1 MGFYGL
7 VAACVAVLCI
17 VSGVV
22 GYTKGSASRNTEIA
36 EYQAAIKAS
45 EILAKEA
52 DERAQ
57 VVSERVV
64 IQYRDRVR
72 VIKER
77 EPGEIQLVEV
87 IRRENLPD
95 LSPSFR
101 LLHDSAASGSK
112 APEGGPGAN
121 DPPVPV
127 EVVAETIRQN
137 YAACRTD
144 QGKLAALQEIIR
156 SQ

>member
-7 VAACVAVLCI
+7 AAALVTVLCFI
-17 VSGVV
+17 SGVI
-22 GYTKGSASRNTEIA
+22 GYSKGSLSRNAEVA

-45 EILAKEA
+45 EILVKEA
-52 DERAQ
+52 EERTAK
-57 VVSERVV
+57 VVEVEV
-64 IQYRDRVR
+64 IKYRDRVK
-72 VIKER
+72 IITEKQ
-77 EPGEIQLVEV
+77 PGEIQLVEV
-87 IRRENLPD
+87 IKRESLPD

-112 APEGGPGAN
+112 PPEGGPGAN

-137 YAACRTD
+137 YEACRTD

>member
-7 VAACVAVLCI
+7 AAACVAVLCI
-17 VSGVV
+17 ASGAI
-22 GYTKGSASRNTEIA
+22 GYSKGSASRNQEIA
-36 EYQAAIKAS
+36 EQGAALTTS
-45 EILAKEA
+45 RMLAKAAEA
-52 DERAQ
+52 RNAKVVER
-57 VVSERVV
+57 EV
-64 IQYRDRVR
+64 IIYKDRVR
-72 VIKER
+72 VIKEK

-87 IRRENLPD
+87 IRRESLPD
-95 LSPSFR
+95 LSPTFR
-101 LLHDSAASGSK
+101 LLHDSAASGSRP
-112 APEGGPGAN
+112 PESGPGAN

-137 YAACRTD
+137 YEACRTD